1 MIFDFKVSKHSSRGE
16 MAQAASG
23 KGKKAKGM
31 STTEA
36 LMPLRDVEG
45 PFLRCTDGSTIVY
58 LTYPGDNLS
67 LKDDRQK
74 AEYGARNASVLTG
87 VTADVIGIWVLPE
100 SVSSRANLT
109 HCDERIRMERAA
121 VSRLGGTSESIP
133 HKRAL
138 EILER
143 YMRPQLQQASV
154 SSDDIVITTY
164 IGLKFYT
171 SGDREISNSISN
183 FQQAFERQI
192 GRTPRLLGTYEVLDL
207 IDTWVKGA
215 PTGNRSLGP
224 KVVMPAVEEAGRE
237 R

>member
-1 MIFDFKVSKHSSRGE
+1 MFFDFNVRKNASRGQ
-16 MAQAASG
+16 MADAASG
-23 KGKKAKGM
+23 KGKKAQAM

-74 AEYGARNASVLTG
+74 AEYAARNAAVLTG
-87 VTADVIGIWVLPE
+87 VTADVVGIWVLPE

-109 HCDERIRMERAA
+109 HCTERIRMERAA
-121 VSRLGGTSESIP
+121 VSRLGGSPESIP
-133 HKRAL
+133 HKKAL
-138 EILER
+138 QILES
-143 YMRPQLQQASV
+143 YMLPQLQQASV

-164 IGLKFYT
+164 VGLKFFT
-171 SGDREISNSISN
+171 SGDREINNSISN

-215 PTGNRSLGP
+215 PTGNRSMGP
-224 KVVMPAVEEAGRE
+224 KVIMPSIEETGRN
-237 R
+237 